1 MPTPSALKHLL
12 WYFKHLRRALAI
24 SKYQPSLRLRI
35 ESFRLDRVM
44 RAAIAV
50 STVSAM
56 GTVDAVGATSM
67 ASAMRA
73 VGAIRAARAVVKL
86 GMVVTVDAV
95 RTCAATTVAS
105 AMSTVGNK
113 RGECSENSGC
123 NACNN

>member
-56 GTVDAVGATSM
+56 GTVDAVGA
-67 ASAMRA
+67 MRA
-73 VGAIRAARAVVKL
+73 VGAIRASRAVVKL

-123 NACNN
+123 NACND